1 MPAKS
6 LSQSCTQ
13 KFLLLPP
20 HPIQCGIMWNSSGAN
35 HLFGRQCNNIW
46 FPLRQRQR
54 PKMTQIDKATDRRC
68 LCWPSLFVFL
78 CCFCFKSSCSSRLQV
93 SFPSFVWPKLP
104 LINKKTYDWN
114 KDKVSNAQLSREHL
128 QRSDCPT
135 SLTSLSRGRVSL
147 WCCGYQYVTTL
158 RCSSCHQ
165 LQAGLRHLVASLR
178 WQLEAD

>member
-68 LCWPSLFVFL
+68 LCWPPLFVFL
-78 CCFCFKSSCSSRLQV
+78 CCFCFKSSCSSSRLQV
-93 SFPSFVWPKLP
+93 SFRFFPIICFTKVST
-104 LINKKTYDWN
+104 KKTYDCN
-114 KDKVSNAQLSREHL
+114 KDKCAAKQRTSPAEVTLSDLFDLLEARASVAL
-128 QRSDCPT
+128 
-135 SLTSLSRGRVSL
+135 VL
-147 WCCGYQYVTTL
+147 WLPICDYTTL
-158 RCSSCHQ
+158 QQ
-165 LQAGLRHLVASLR
+165 LPPLTGLRHLVASLR

>member
-93 SFPSFVWPKLP
+93 SFRFFPIICF
-104 LINKKTYDWN
+104 T
-114 KDKVSNAQLSREHL
+114 KVSTKKHMIVIKINAQLSREHL
-128 QRSDCPT
+128 QRSHHCPT
-135 SLTSLSRGRVSL
+135 SLTSLSRASVALVL
-147 WCCGYQYVTTL
+147 WLPICDYTTL
-158 RCSSCHQ
+158 QQ
-165 LQAGLRHLVASLR
+165 LPPLTGLRHLVASLR